1 MKSVAERLNGVI
13 DYIETHLTDTIEQE
27 AIARIACCSY
37 YDAGRMFSLVAGL
50 SISDYIRNR
59 RLVLAGEELKHHNV
73 RVIDVALKYQYDS
86 PVSFSRAFQKF
97 HGFAPSLACE
107 DNAILKQFPRLI
119 YQIRAKEVQIMIRKD
134 ILTVGGK
141 EYEAAYFG
149 ERDMSSW
156 SDYASKREYWR
167 LENVGDDFKECKKDS
182 EVLPYNNYPPI
193 AIEVGQVFVID
204 YHKKEGGIDRRVY
217 LADGTVWQG
226 LDSTRRIFVK
236 SKKSTNQTVKCAT
249 I

>member
-1 MKSVAERLNGVI
+1 VKNVTERLNDVI
-13 DYIETHLTDTIEQE
+13 DYIENHLTDKIEQE

-37 YDAGRMFSLVAGL
+37 YDAGRMFSLVTGL
-50 SISDYIRNR
+50 SMADYIRNR
-59 RLVLAGEELKHHNV
+59 RLALAGEELKTTRA

-97 HGFAPSLACE
+97 HGFSPSCAYE
-107 DNAILKQFPRLI
+107 DRAILKQFPRLI
-119 YQIRAKEVQIMIRKD
+119 YQIRAKEVQNMIRKD
-134 ILTVGGK
+134 ILCINGK
-141 EYEAAYFG
+141 DYEAAYFG
-149 ERDMSSW
+149 ERDISGW

-167 LENVGDDFKECKKDS
+167 LENVGDDFKDCRKDS

-226 LDSTRRIFVK
+226 LDSTRRLFV
-236 SKKSTNQTVKCAT
+236 ND
-249 I
+249 

>member
-1 MKSVAERLNGVI
+1 MKSVTERLNDVI
-13 DYIETHLTDTIEQE
+13 DYIENHLTDNIEPE

-37 YDAGRMFSLVAGL
+37 YDAGRMFSLVTGL
-50 SISDYIRNR
+50 SLSDYIRKR
-59 RLVLAGEELKHHNV
+59 RLALAGEELKRSGV
-73 RVIDVALKYQYDS
+73 RVIDVALKYRYDS

-97 HGFAPSLACE
+97 HGFAPSLAHKDC
-107 DNAILKQFPRLI
+107 AILQPFPRLV
-119 YQIRAKEVQIMIRKD
+119 YQIRVKEVQEMIRKD
-134 ILTVGGK
+134 VLCIGGK

-149 ERDMSSW
+149 ESDMSGW
-156 SDYASKREYWR
+156 SDYAVKREYWR
-167 LENVGDDFKECKKDS
+167 LENAGNDFTACRKDS

-236 SKKSTNQTVKCAT
+236 E
-249 I
+249 

>member
-1 MKSVAERLNGVI
+1 MKSVAERLNDVI
-13 DYIETHLTDTIEQE
+13 DYIENHLTDRIEQE

-37 YDAGRMFSLVAGL
+37 YDVGRMFSLVAGL

-59 RLVLAGEELKHHNV
+59 RLALAGEELKHSNA
-73 RVIDVALKYQYDS
+73 RVIDVALKYGYDS

-97 HGFAPSLACE
+97 HGISPGCAR
-107 DNAILKQFPRLI
+107 DDRAILKQFTRLI
-119 YQIRAKEVQIMIRKD
+119 YQIRVKEVQEMIRKD
-134 ILTVGGK
+134 VIAINGK

-149 ERDMSSW
+149 ERDMSGW
-156 SDYASKREYWR
+156 SDYAVKREYWR
-167 LENVGDDFKECKKDS
+167 LENAGEDFKDCQKDC

-217 LADGTVWQG
+217 LADGTVWHG
-226 LDSTRRIFVK
+226 LDSTRRIFVEK
-236 SKKSTNQTVKCAT
+236 
-249 I
+249 

>member
-1 MKSVAERLNGVI
+1 MLYWFRKGGITVKSTAERLNDVI
-13 DYIETHLTDTIEQE
+13 DYIENHLTDTVEQE

-59 RLVLAGEELKHHNV
+59 RLALAGEELKHNNA

-97 HGFAPSLACE
+97 HGFAPSLAHKDC
-107 DNAILKQFPRLI
+107 AIFQPFPRLV
-119 YQIRAKEVQIMIRKD
+119 YQIRAKEVQIMMRKD

-149 ERDMSSW
+149 ESDMSAW
-156 SDYASKREYWR
+156 SDYACKREYWR
-167 LENVGDDFKECKKDS
+167 LENAGDDFKECKKDS

-226 LDSTRRIFVK
+226 LDSTRRIFV
-236 SKKSTNQTVKCAT
+236 ND
-249 I
+249 

>member
-1 MKSVAERLNGVI
+1 MKSVAERLNNII
-13 DYIETHLTDTIEQE
+13 DYIENHLTDDIEQE

-50 SISDYIRNR
+50 SLSDYIRNR
-59 RLVLAGEELKHHNV
+59 RLALAGEELKRGGV
-73 RVIDVALKYQYDS
+73 RVIDVALKYRYDS

-107 DNAILKQFPRLI
+107 ARAKLKPFPRLV
-119 YQIRAKEVQIMIRKD
+119 YQIRVKEVQGMIRKD
-134 ILTVGGK
+134 RLTVGGK

-149 ERDMSSW
+149 ERDMSGW
-156 SDYASKREYWR
+156 SDYAVKREYWR
-167 LENVGDDFKECKKDS
+167 LENVGDDFKDCRKDS

-217 LADGTVWQG
+217 LADGTVWHG

-236 SKKSTNQTVKCAT
+236 E
-249 I
+249 

>member
-1 MKSVAERLNGVI
+1 MKSVAERLNDVI
-13 DYIETHLTDTIEQE
+13 DYIENHLTDTVEQE

-37 YDAGRMFSLVAGL
+37 YDVGRMFSLVAGL

-59 RLVLAGEELKHHNV
+59 RLALAGEELKHSNA

-97 HGFAPSLACE
+97 HGFSPGCACE
-107 DNAILKQFPRLI
+107 DRAVLKQFPRLI
-119 YQIRAKEVQIMIRKD
+119 YQIRVKEVQHMVHKEVISIN
-134 ILTVGGK
+134 GK
-141 EYEAAYFG
+141 RYEASYFG
-149 ERDMSSW
+149 ESDMSGW

-167 LENVGDDFKECKKDS
+167 LENVGDDFKDCKKDS

-193 AIEVGQVFVID
+193 AIELGQIFVID

-217 LADGTVWQG
+217 LADGTIWQG
-226 LDSTRRIFVK
+226 LDSTRRILV
-236 SKKSTNQTVKCAT
+236 
-249 I
+249 

>member
-1 MKSVAERLNGVI
+1 MKGVAERLNDVI
-13 DYIETHLTDTIEQE
+13 DYIENHLTDTIEQE

-167 LENVGDDFKECKKDS
+167 LENVGDDFKECRKDS

-193 AIEVGQVFVID
+193 AIEEGQVFVID

-226 LDSTRRIFVK
+226 LDSTRRIFV
-236 SKKSTNQTVKCAT
+236 ND
-249 I
+249 

>member
-1 MKSVAERLNGVI
+1 MKSVAERLNEVI
-13 DYIETHLTDTIEQE
+13 DYIESHLTDTIEPE
-27 AIARIACCSY
+27 AIARVACCSY
-37 YDAGRMFSLVAGL
+37 YDVGRMFSLVAGL

-59 RLVLAGEELKHHNV
+59 RLTLAGEELKHPGV
-73 RVIDVALKYQYDS
+73 RVIDVALKYRYDS

-97 HGFAPSLACE
+97 HGVSPGCVSKDRAV
-107 DNAILKQFPRLI
+107 LKQFPRLI
-119 YQIRAKEVQIMIRKD
+119 YQIRVKEVQSMIRKD
-134 ILTVGGK
+134 VLRVNGK

-149 ERDMSSW
+149 ESDMSGW

-167 LENVGDDFKECKKDS
+167 LENVGDDFKDCRKDS
-182 EVLPYNNYPPI
+182 EVLPYSNYPPI

-236 SKKSTNQTVKCAT
+236 N
-249 I
+249 

>member
-1 MKSVAERLNGVI
+1 MCYTVLAKGELTVKNVTERLNDVI
-13 DYIETHLTDTIEQE
+13 DYIETHLTDKIEQE

-37 YDAGRMFSLVAGL
+37 YDVGRMFSLVAGL

-59 RLVLAGEELKHHNV
+59 RLALAGEELKTTRA

-97 HGFAPSLACE
+97 HGFSPRCAYE
-107 DNAILKQFPRLI
+107 DRAILQPFPRLI
-119 YQIRAKEVQIMIRKD
+119 YQIRVKEVQEMIRKD
-134 ILTVGGK
+134 TIRINGK

-149 ERDMSSW
+149 ERDMSGW

-167 LENVGDDFKECKKDS
+167 LENAGEDFKDCQKDS

-193 AIEVGQVFVID
+193 AIEVGQLFVID

-236 SKKSTNQTVKCAT
+236 E
-249 I
+249 

>member
-1 MKSVAERLNGVI
+1 MKSVAEQLNDVI
-13 DYIETHLTDTIEQE
+13 DYIENHLTDTVEQE

-37 YDAGRMFSLVAGL
+37 YDVGRMFSLVAGL

-59 RLVLAGEELKHHNV
+59 RLALAGEELKHSNA

-86 PVSFSRAFQKF
+86 PVSFSRAFLKF
-97 HGFAPSLACE
+97 HGFSPSCACE
-107 DNAILKQFPRLI
+107 DRVILKQFPRLV
-119 YQIRAKEVQIMIRKD
+119 YQIRVKEVQHMIRKD
-134 ILTVGGK
+134 MISINGR
-141 EYEAAYFG
+141 EYEASYFG
-149 ERDMSSW
+149 ESDMSGW

-167 LENVGDDFKECKKDS
+167 LENVGDDFKKCKKDS

-226 LDSTRRIFVK
+226 LDSTRRIFV
-236 SKKSTNQTVKCAT
+236 ND
-249 I
+249 

>member
-1 MKSVAERLNGVI
+1 MKSVAERLNDVI
-13 DYIETHLTDTIEQE
+13 DYIENHLTDTVEQE

-37 YDAGRMFSLVAGL
+37 YDVGRMFSLVAGL
-50 SISDYIRNR
+50 SISDYVRNR
-59 RLVLAGEELKHHNV
+59 RLALAGEELKHSNA

-97 HGFAPSLACE
+97 HGFSPSCACE
-107 DNAILKQFPRLI
+107 DRAVLKQFPRLI
-119 YQIRAKEVQIMIRKD
+119 YQIRVKEVQNMIRKD
-134 ILTVGGK
+134 IISINGK
-141 EYEAAYFG
+141 KYEASYFG
-149 ERDMSSW
+149 ESDMSGW

-167 LENVGDDFKECKKDS
+167 LENVSDDFKECKKDS

-226 LDSTRRIFVK
+226 LDSTRRIFV
-236 SKKSTNQTVKCAT
+236 ND
-249 I
+249 